1 MFSAIALGDPHI
13 VTLDGLKYTF
23 NGKGEFILIQ
33 TEANTFTLQGRMEQV
48 LDNNGNLAPGTVFT
62 AIVANQH
69 SPDATVQFEVKKF
82 DGTLRTLVNLEEVS
96 FGDINTLTFDGVA
109 LLHKGNN
116 SILAWFSSGAYV
128 EVSVM
133 NGIIEVLMVGLPES
147 LKRKTEGLMGS
158 FNGILSDDL
167 TPKGG
172 QQPIPIDSSMETIH
186 NDFGVTCKNV
196 MLKR

>member
-1 MFSAIALGDPHI
+1 MFSAIAVGDPHI

-33 TEANTFTLQGRMEQV
+33 TDGNIFTLQGRMEQV

-69 SPDATVQFEVKKF
+69 SPDATVQFEFKKS
-82 DGTLRTLVNLEEVS
+82 DGNLRTLVNLEEVS
-96 FGDINTLTFDGVA
+96 FGDINTLKFDGVA
-109 LLHKGNN
+109 LLYKGNN
-116 SILAWFSSGAYV
+116 SILAWFSSGPYV

-133 NGIIEVLMVGLPES
+133 NRIIEVLMVGLPES

-158 FNGILSDDL
+158 FNGIISDDL

-186 NDFGVTCKNV
+186 DDFGVTCKNV
-196 MLKR
+196 RLKR